1 MFLKNRGKNRGDFEE
16 LEGWELFRQSVLGCE
31 SYAEWGSGDS
41 TCYVNDNYNCSVQVA
56 ENDKKW
62 AKKIGKMTDENV
74 KIFHIDLGEVGNWGR
89 PVGFK
94 KAGSFASYFLAPF
107 SDGFSPDVILI
118 DGRFRVACFMTALLH
133 AKPGAVIIFDDYT
146 RRPFYHVVEEVLRPV
161 KIDERQARF
170 IRPNRVDETAIAEML
185 KKFEYVMD

>member
-1 MFLKNRGKNRGDFEE
+1 
-16 LEGWELFRQSVLGCE
+16 
-31 SYAEWGSGDS
+31 
-41 TCYVNDNYNCSVQVA
+41 
-56 ENDKKW
+56 
-62 AKKIGKMTDENV
+62 
-74 KIFHIDLGEVGNWGR
+74 
-89 PVGFK
+89 
-94 KAGSFASYFLAPF
+94 
-107 SDGFSPDVILI
+107 
-118 DGRFRVACFMTALLH
+118 MTALLH